1 MTSIYVKDQTVVKY
15 LISSFRNNDNGI
27 RASLKEES
35 IYRQMFALKP
45 ENINS
50 FQLKLIRQPYLNL
63 INLYENI
70 NIWKI
75 KNRFFNNEAGNDGD
89 MEFHIILP
97 QNSDIN
103 LFIYG
108 LDEEAAK
115 KKMEEIYENV
125 FNIWHIQIILRL
137 YNSPSEVLTGFD
149 VDFYSVGRSPSY
161 EMRLAKYTE
170 RGFKIKSS
178 FTRMFRIDPTIYE
191 RSFEKLKCL
200 AHLLV
205 LERLNIPEICR
216 EKT

>member
-1 MTSIYVKDQTVVKY
+1 MTSIYVKDQTVVKF

-89 MEFHIILP
+89 MECTLCLYRNEHPDPVHIILP

-125 FNIWHIQIILRL
+125 CKAIPWEVTCIRSKHCVTIISQYLAYSTNILRGSL
-137 YNSPSEVLTGFD
+137 QEFGFD
-149 VDFYSVGRSPSY
+149 VDFYSVGRSP
-161 EMRLAKYTE
+161 MRLAKYTE
-170 RGFKIKSS
+170 GGFEFCNTSQ
-178 FTRMFRIDPTIYE
+178 
-191 RSFEKLKCL
+191 KLI
-200 AHLLV
+200 H
-205 LERLNIPEICR
+205 
-216 EKT
+216 